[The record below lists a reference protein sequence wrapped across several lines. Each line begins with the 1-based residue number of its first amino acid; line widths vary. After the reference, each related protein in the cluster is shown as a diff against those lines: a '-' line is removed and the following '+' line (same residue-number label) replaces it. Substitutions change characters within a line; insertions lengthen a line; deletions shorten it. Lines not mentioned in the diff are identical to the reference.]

1 MFINSTISLPLYIR
15 AKAYLTM
22 STSELAIV
30 YSALI
35 LADDGID
42 ITADKLQAL
51 TKAAGIDVEPVWA
64 NLFSKALEGKSVND
78 LLMNVGSPGA
88 VAPSGGGA
96 AVASGGAAEEKKEE
110 EKPAAEEKE
119 ESDEDMGF
127 GLFD

>member
-1 MFINSTISLPLYIR
+1 
-15 AKAYLTM
+15 M

-64 NLFSKALEGKSVND
+64 NLFAKALEGKSVND